1 MKIKLTAFFFFLMFG
16 SSLSSQAQNGPVTLS
31 GRITNSDGVAVD
43 YATVLLK
50 SASDT
55 LKVYG
60 GISDEQGRFI
70 LKVPAG
76 DYLFQT
82 SFLGYSPLSK
92 QITLVSSQDMGNLVM
107 TPVSTE
113 LDAVVV
119 RARMVKRE
127 ADRFV
132 VNVGNSPVA
141 AGQTAKEMLDLS
153 PTVWIDEE
161 RGISL
166 NGKENV
172 QVYVNERI
180 VRESCRRYRAYR
192 GNPRRRRRTR
202 SQRPRRNYQAH
213 PA

>member
-1 MKIKLTAFFFFLMFG
+1 M
-16 SSLSSQAQNGPVTLS
+16 TLS
-31 GRITNSDGVAVD
+31 GQITNPDGVAVD

-127 ADRFV
+127 ADRFDV

-161 RGISL
+161 
-166 NGKENV
+166 E
-172 QVYVNERI
+172 EF
-180 VRESCRRYRAYR
+180 
-192 GNPRRRRRTR
+192 R
-202 SQRPRRNYQAH
+202 SMAKRMSGLCE
-213 PA
+213 

>member
-1 MKIKLTAFFFFLMFG
+1 
-16 SSLSSQAQNGPVTLS
+16 
-31 GRITNSDGVAVD
+31 
-43 YATVLLK
+43 
-50 SASDT
+50 
-55 LKVYG
+55 
-60 GISDEQGRFI
+60 
-70 LKVPAG
+70 
-76 DYLFQT
+76 
-82 SFLGYSPLSK
+82 
-92 QITLVSSQDMGNLVM
+92 M

-132 VNVGNSPVA
+132 VNVGNRLSA

-180 VRESCRRYRAYR
+180 VRESGEELIKYLYSIRAEDIVR
-192 GNPRRRRRTR
+192 IEVIPVGGVRTR